1 MTCREAS
8 VASAHS
14 GVGSQTITDP
24 DNGFNERWMTKL
36 AAQPTDG
43 DSDSVAERIGVRI
56 PNVLEKLF
64 STHRRAIRNEESLQ
78 HAEFLAS
85 QADGQAG
92 SSHSVPGAIHRQIP
106 PVQNRRHA
114 RTAPAQRPDPSH
126 QLA

>member
-78 HAEFLAS
+78 HAEIGRAS
-85 QADGQAG
+85 CRERGWMWVAA
-92 SSHSVPGAIHRQIP
+92 VL
-106 PVQNRRHA
+106 VK
-114 RTAPAQRPDPSH
+114 RTRTRT
-126 QLA
+126 